1 MTIEETERAKYERVW
16 QKDAYR
22 QVCHSK
28 VLWDE
33 HRDCFPDEFDSVM
46 DIGCGL
52 GLMIAE
58 WNELGKS
65 AQGVDIAAPYC
76 LDDGVAKKY
85 GSLVLNAAIWEMFI
99 PYGRRLD
106 VGVCADVM
114 EHIPRDKVEDSLHHI
129 AGCCKH
135 VVFKID
141 HAQNS
146 FIGETLHLTL
156 EPVEWWLLQM
166 RSMFGGAKATFVRTA
181 KRSGD
186 IEGSIVV
193 WETGAC

>member
-16 QKDAYR
+16 QEDAYR

-33 HRDCFPDEFDSVM
+33 HRDCFPDEFDSVS

-58 WNELGKS
+58 WAELGKS
-65 AQGVDIAAPYC
+65 AQGVDIAAPHC
-76 LDDGVAKKY
+76 LDPRVAEKY
-85 GSLVLNAAIWEMFI
+85 GSRVLSAPIWKMFI

-114 EHIPRDKVEDSLHHI
+114 EHIPRDKVEASLHHI
-129 AGCCKH
+129 AGCCKY

-141 HAQNS
+141 HAPNS

-156 EPVEWWLLQM
+156 EPVEWWITQM
-166 RSMFGGAKATFVRTA
+166 RGMFSKARATFVRTV
-181 KRSGD
+181 KRGGG

-193 WETGAC
+193 WETSAC

>member
-16 QKDAYR
+16 QEDAYR

-33 HRDCFPDEFDSVM
+33 HRDCFPEEFNSVL

-58 WNELGKS
+58 WSEQGKEVY
-65 AQGVDIAAPYC
+65 GVDIAGNC
-76 LDDGVAKKY
+76 LDVDVASKY
-85 GSLVLNAAIWEMFI
+85 ADNVFVCPIRVFI
-99 PYGRRLD
+99 RKPTVRFD

-114 EHIPRDKVEDSLHHI
+114 EHIPREFVDASLRRI
-129 AGCCKH
+129 YQRCDH

-141 HAQNS
+141 HATNS
-146 FIGETLHLTL
+146 FIGEILHLTI
-156 EPVEWWLLQM
+156 EPVEWWIDKM
-166 RSMFGGAKATFVRTA
+166 DSIGGKARFIRTA
-181 KRSGD
+181 KRGGG
-186 IEGSIVV
+186 IEGSIVI
-193 WETGAC
+193 WETDVC